1 MIMTRLGNVIY
12 DQPTTLEPY
21 VLLEITSTT
30 MAAILNPTLGFF
42 PAFFYPSSFS
52 QAWCHEFGSRH
63 LGFGFHIS
71 IELYV
76 SGQFLA
82 DLMTAVLC
90 LLSEWLVG
98 WLAGWQPSRRYQG
111 TRIILLKCYEQSLS
125 WCLAYNYG
133 QAGQNVTAA
142 ALIPYVRP
150 SVRPSIRL
158 FISEFGVS
166 GISVRLSASQPACPT
181 IHVGL
186 SVSPSTVI

>member
-52 QAWCHEFGSRH
+52 QAWFSS
-63 LGFGFHIS
+63 FGFWVPYLYRALRFWAIS
-71 IELYV
+71 SWL
-76 SGQFLA
+76 
-82 DLMTAVLC
+82 DDCCAVPAV
-90 LLSEWLVG
+90 WMAA
-98 WLAGWQPSRRYQG
+98 WMAGWQPSRRYQG

-166 GISVRLSASQPACPT
+166 GISVRLPASQPVQRYMWVCPFR
-181 IHVGL
+181 HPL
-186 SVSPSTVI
+186 

>member
-90 LLSEWLVG
+90 LLSEWLAG

-125 WCLAYNYG
+125 WCLTYNYG

-166 GISVRLSASQPACPT
+166 GISVRLSASQPVQRYMWVCPFR
-181 IHVGL
+181 L
-186 SVSPSTVI
+186 PL